1 MKLNQWKSQAKL
13 RLNWKKALLLK
24 RACNRWLQLWSR
36 EKISEEV
43 CKLHIV
49 IKKGYTRVQEKVD
62 DICQDFTTAVTTDK
76 EDGNEKI
83 VAGFY

>member
-1 MKLNQWKSQAKL
+1 MKKSSKTEAEL
-13 RLNWKKALLLK
+13 KKALLLK

-49 IKKGYTRVQEKVD
+49 LKKGYTRVQEKVD